1 MDKISELDAGEIR
14 AFLRHSSDRSARR
27 PTESRGQKQFTLFSV
42 NDKDLS
48 VEDCNQI

>member
-1 MDKISELDAGEIR
+1 MCKMWGFDASEIGAVS
-14 AFLRHSSDRSARR
+14 RHSSDRSARH

-48 VEDCNQI
+48 AEDCGQT